1 MKDILEKL
9 ANAAGAFVS
18 KDKKKPGMHFNP
30 LSHEQVQETAMK
42 VLLENRLF
50 PVVEY
55 ENDLQDQHILVTCK
69 MTIYLIDDPKQSIT
83 ISGTSAVNKLDK
95 FATGQAM
102 SYSKKYAFL
111 NALHLKTGESDG
123 EDGYNAK
130 PFAQPKTNVQP
141 NPNAKAVADEF
152 LKYLTET
159 AKYAKNMGNYETQKQ
174 KFMQEFKI
182 MDLKDSDPSTFEYVK
197 QKAQHINEEVT
208 KKINANK

>member
-1 MKDILEKL
+1 MKEILEKL
-9 ANAAGAFVS
+9 ANSAGAFVS

-30 LSHEQVQETAMK
+30 LNHEQVQETAMK

-55 ENDLQDQHILVTCK
+55 ENDLQENYILVTCK

-83 ISGTSAVNKLDK
+83 IKGTSAVNKLDK

-130 PFAQPKTNVQP
+130 SFSQPKTNIKSNFNVTEDVKKFL
-141 NPNAKAVADEF
+141 NYLEKAAEKS
-152 LKYLTET
+152 LSL
-159 AKYAKNMGNYETQKQ
+159 GSYENQKQ
-174 KFMQEFKI
+174 KFMEEFNI
-182 MDLKDSDPSTFEYVK
+182 MELKNSDPALYKYVVDEGTAISEKAK
-197 QKAQHINEEVT
+197 QQV
-208 KKINANK
+208 NKNK

>member
-1 MKDILEKL
+1 MKEILEKL
-9 ANAAGAFVS
+9 ANSAGAFVS

-30 LSHEQVQETAMK
+30 LNHEQVQETAMK

-55 ENDLQDQHILVTCK
+55 ENDLHENHILVTCK
-69 MTIYLIDDPKQSIT
+69 MTIYLIDDPKQFIT
-83 ISGTSAVNKLDK
+83 IKGTSAVNKLDK

-130 PFAQPKTNVQP
+130 SFVQTKTNVKP

-152 LKYLTET
+152 LKYLSDA
-159 AKYAKNMGNYETQKQ
+159 AKYSNNIGSFENQKQ
-174 KFMQEFKI
+174 KFIQEFKI

-197 QKAQHINEEVT
+197 QKAQQLNEQVT
-208 KKINANK
+208 KNINKNK

>member
-1 MKDILEKL
+1 MKEILEKL
-9 ANAAGAFVS
+9 SVAAGAFVT
-18 KDKKKPGMHFNP
+18 KDRKKPGMHFNP

-55 ENDLQDQHILVTCK
+55 ENDLQDTHILVTCN
-69 MTIYLIDDPKQSIT
+69 MTIYLVDDPSQSIKVK
-83 ISGTSAVNKLDK
+83 GTSAVNKLDK

-130 PFAQPKTNVQP
+130 PIAQSKP
-141 NPNAKAVADEF
+141 NPNAKQQADDF
-152 LKYLTET
+152 LKYLSDA
-159 AKYAKNMGNYETQKQ
+159 AKYAKNMGSYESQKQ
-174 KFMQEFKI
+174 KFMDEFKI
-182 MDLKDSDPSTFEYVK
+182 MDLQSSDPSTFEYVK
-197 QKAQHINEEVT
+197 QKAQQINEQVNQQ
-208 KKINANK
+208 INKNK

>member
-9 ANAAGAFVS
+9 SSAAGAFVS

-83 ISGTSAVNKLDK
+83 IKGTSAVNKLDK

-141 NPNAKAVADEF
+141 NPNAKADAEKF
-152 LKYLTET
+152 LSYLKT
-159 AKYAKNMGNYETQKQ
+159 AAQKSLSLGSYENQKQ
-174 KFMQEFKI
+174 KFMEEFKI
-182 MDLKDSDPSTFEYVK
+182 MDLKDSDPALYKYVVEEGTAISEIAK
-197 QKAQHINEEVT
+197 QQV
-208 KKINANK
+208 NKNK

>member
-1 MKDILEKL
+1 MKQILEKL
-9 ANAAGAFVS
+9 ANSAGAFVI

-30 LSHEQVQETAMK
+30 LNHEQVQETAMK
-42 VLLENRLF
+42 VLLENKLF

-55 ENDLQDQHILVTCK
+55 ENDLQDNHILVTCK
-69 MTIYLIDDPKQSIT
+69 MTIYLIDDPKQFIT
-83 ISGTSAVNKLDK
+83 IKGTSAVNKLDK

-130 PFAQPKTNVQP
+130 SLVQPKTNVQP

-152 LKYLTET
+152 LKYLSDA
-159 AKYAKNMGNYETQKQ
+159 AKYSRSVGSYETQKQ
-174 KFMQEFKI
+174 KFMKEFKI
-182 MDLKDSDPSTFEYVK
+182 VDLKDSDPSTFEYVVK
-197 QKAQHINEEVT
+197 EAQAINEQVT
-208 KKINANK
+208 TNINANK